1 MIEISLVFSILS
13 PYLALSVVHG
23 VARSFF
29 AKSYHSPYTAML
41 LVVIADLFTALLIV
55 PTSSSPYSFKLQ
67 SFSLLSGVLVGGV
80 LHVLFYRP
88 PPLKGAFPYSLG
100 VWLAY
105 SMVTAGLEEWVWR
118 GHLMPHL
125 ADAFGNPLH
134 GLFAQSVLFGFF
146 HIGQGGFWVLCHSL
160 IGIVFG
166 VLVFFTGNLA
176 SSLVAHAVYNS
187 LIFLHAAKHVKTR

>member
-67 SFSLLSGVLVGGV
+67 SFSLAEYLSGACSTSS
-80 LHVLFYRP
+80 FIARRP
-88 PPLKGAFPYSLG
+88 
-100 VWLAY
+100 
-105 SMVTAGLEEWVWR
+105 
-118 GHLMPHL
+118 
-125 ADAFGNPLH
+125 
-134 GLFAQSVLFGFF
+134 
-146 HIGQGGFWVLCHSL
+146 
-160 IGIVFG
+160 
-166 VLVFFTGNLA
+166 
-176 SSLVAHAVYNS
+176 
-187 LIFLHAAKHVKTR
+187 